1 MRSVSS
7 VGGKIARAL
16 RHPLGSASRVLRLPE
31 IETENHALRSQLS
44 VVTEELAQARA
55 RIQRMQHAA
64 APETEGQIEYRERRK
79 LFLIPRLLDFLDED
93 DRFVIVDA
101 GAREVER
108 DPRWRPFPPERLEF
122 IGFEPDKEEAARLN
136 LLAEKE
142 GLKRHFVAA
151 GLWGTSGTIDFEH
164 NNIGG
169 GSSFLSQNR
178 EVTDRWKFENPHE
191 ISLARDIFFPV
202 RREPMTVVNLIDWAK
217 TSGIDH
223 VDFLKL
229 NVQGGEKEILI
240 GAGSLLDSVLG
251 ILVEVAFV
259 ESYRDRPM
267 FVDVDVLLR
276 ERGFVFFDLL
286 AHHYIGRASSPI
298 AAQHLTIASGK
309 LSRLV
314 SEWGQLIEGHAI
326 YFRDPIGSSTR
337 LDFVHTV
344 KLAALA
350 EAYGQVEYA
359 FELLGWLAACMD
371 AVDDGKSKI
380 LRCALQDA
388 AEEYQG
394 LLRPG
399 SLYKT

>member
-1 MRSVSS
+1 MPSVSRVS
-7 VGGKIARAL
+7 GKVVRAL
-16 RHPLGSASRVLRLPE
+16 RRPLRSAARVLNLSK
-31 IETENHALRSQLS
+31 IETENATLRSQLS
-44 VVTEELAQARA
+44 ATGQELAQARTQIDQL
-55 RIQRMQHAA
+55 RHGAA
-64 APETEGQIEYRERRK
+64 FQETQQQIEYRERRK
-79 LFLIPRLLDFLDED
+79 LFLIPRLLELLGKEE
-93 DRFVIVDA
+93 RFVIVDA

-122 IGFEPDKEEAARLN
+122 VGFEPDKDEATRLN

-151 GLWGTSGTIDFEH
+151 GLWGTSGTLDFEH

-169 GSSFLSQNR
+169 GSSFLPQNR
-178 EVTDRWKFENPHE
+178 QVTDRWKFENPHE
-191 ISLARDIFFPV
+191 TSLARDIFFPI
-202 RREPMTVVNLIDWAK
+202 RREPMTVVNLMDWAK

-229 NVQGGEKEILI
+229 NVQGGEKEILL
-240 GAGSLLDSVLG
+240 GAGSLLDGILG

-259 ESYRDRPM
+259 ESYRERPM
-267 FVDVDVLLR
+267 FVDIDVLLR

-286 AHHYIGRASSPI
+286 AHHYIGRAASPI

-326 YFRDPIGSSTR
+326 YFRDPIGGGTQ
-337 LDFVHTV
+337 LDFVRAV

-350 EAYGQVEYA
+350 EAYGQIEYA
-359 FELLGWLAACMD
+359 FELLGWLAARED
-371 AVDDGKSKI
+371 AVDDGRSKI
-380 LRCALQDA
+380 LRRAFQDA
-388 AEEYQG
+388 AEEYQD

-399 SLYKT
+399 SP

>member
-1 MRSVSS
+1 MPSVSS
-7 VGGKIARAL
+7 VGGKIVRAL
-16 RHPLGSASRVLRLPE
+16 RNPLRSASRVLKLSE
-31 IETENHALRSQLS
+31 IEVENGALRSQLS
-44 VVTEELAQARA
+44 AVGQELAQARA
-55 RIQRMQHAA
+55 QIRQLQFAVDMQ
-64 APETEGQIEYRERRK
+64 ESEQQIEYRERRK
-79 LFLIPRLLDFLDED
+79 LFLIPRLLELLNKEE
-93 DRFVIVDA
+93 RFVIVDA

-122 IGFEPDKEEAARLN
+122 VGFEPDRDEAARLN
-136 LLAEKE
+136 SIAEKE

-151 GLWGTSGTIDFEH
+151 GLWGASGTIEFEH

-169 GSSFLSQNR
+169 GSSFLPQNR

-191 ISLARDIFFPV
+191 TSLARDIFFPV
-202 RREPMTVVNLIDWAK
+202 RREPMAVVNLVDWAK
-217 TSGIDH
+217 EAKIGS

-229 NVQGGEKEILI
+229 NVQGGEKEILL
-240 GAGSLLDSVLG
+240 GAGSLLSSVLG

-267 FVDVDVLLR
+267 FVDIDVLLR

-286 AHHYIGRASSPI
+286 AHHYIGRAGSPI
-298 AAQHLTIASGK
+298 AAQHLTVAGGK
-309 LSRLV
+309 LSQLV

-326 YFRDPIGSSTR
+326 YFRDPIGGTGQ
-337 LDFVHTV
+337 LDFMRTI

-359 FELLGWLAACMD
+359 FELLGWLAGQKDVA
-371 AVDDGKSKI
+371 DDGKSQM
-380 LRCALQDA
+380 LQRIVREA
-388 AEEYQG
+388 SNEYRT

-399 SLYKT
+399 LLK